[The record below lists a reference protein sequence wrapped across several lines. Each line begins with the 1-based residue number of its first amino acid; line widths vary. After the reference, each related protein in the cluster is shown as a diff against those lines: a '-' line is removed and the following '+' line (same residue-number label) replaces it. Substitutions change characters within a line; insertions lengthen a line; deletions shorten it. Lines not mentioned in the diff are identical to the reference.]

1 MDATESG
8 DLLVGSDPLIGR
20 TVVVTRAAAQA
31 DGLVTALV
39 ALGGT
44 VVRFPTIKVEPA
56 VDQAKLRHA
65 VQNVSGYGWVIFT
78 SANGVDFFRKAAEEI
93 GVDVKDVLAATK
105 VCCVGP
111 ATASGIHA
119 LGVMARVVPET
130 HRAEAVVEV
139 LAARNSAGR

>member
-1 MDATESG
+1 MYIGRWTLQSRETCSLG
-8 DLLVGSDPLIGR
+8 LIPLIGR

-65 VQNVSGYGWVIFT
+65 VQNVSGYGWVIFY
-78 SANGVDFFRKAAEEI
+78 
-93 GVDVKDVLAATK
+93 
-105 VCCVGP
+105 VGERC
-111 ATASGIHA
+111 G
-119 LGVMARVVPET
+119 LLQKG
-130 HRAEAVVEV
+130 
-139 LAARNSAGR
+139 G